1 MDRRM
6 GMNTKSFNMA
16 MLLGLGFVLTLSF
29 SARAQT
35 GPANL
40 NISGGLFSANGSAI
54 TSSSVN
60 FKIDVYDK
68 NATCML
74 YSEQHLAQNLSQTK
88 GAFSLIIGGC
98 TSPVNNLEGSAAFD
112 DKLFANSGATGSF
125 TGCAGGVTFNSGD
138 SRLIR

>member
-68 NATCML
+68 NATCLL
-74 YSEQHLAQNLSQTK
+74 YSEQHLAQNLNQTK
-88 GAFSLIIGGC
+88 GAFSLIIGGG
-98 TSPVNNLEGSAAFD
+98 TSQVNNLQGTTTFD
-112 DKLFANSGATGSF
+112 NKIFFNSGTTGAF
-125 TGCAGGVTFNSGD
+125 TGCAGGVTFNAGD
-138 SRLIR
+138 S